1 MATANEDRLG
11 VIEPDHLYTLQAFT
25 QRLGIRAATVRA
37 ARRSGLRVYYAHRL
51 AYIYGQDWI
60 DYIRSQHQSPQ
71 EESLAPEIS
80 PTAVA

>member
-25 QRLGIRAATVRA
+25 QRLGIQAATVRA

-51 AYIYGQDWI
+51 AYIYGKDWI
-60 DYIRSQHQSPQ
+60 DYIRSR
-71 EESLAPEIS
+71 
-80 PTAVA
+80 PTVTNGEAVADQ